1 MEFFPDIEIDAQQ
14 AEAIARGLY
23 AVAAVDGVHEREL
36 ALISE
41 FYRTTADDQAAGAG
55 AGTSASASASSLT
68 RISALGPQDLAP
80 LLPNGPM
87 RELFIKASYL
97 LAWSDGQVS
106 EAERAQIGHFAAAL
120 AVSPETQRILESEV
134 KDFLLRP
141 LARLANV
148 DAVTAV
154 AKKIGA

>member
-23 AVAAVDGVHEREL
+23 AVAVVDGVHEREL
-36 ALISE
+36 ALISD
-41 FYRTTADDQAAGAG
+41 FYRTTTTSGDGDAGPG
-55 AGTSASASASSLT
+55 GASSSALG
-68 RISALGPQDLAP
+68 RISALGPAALAA
-80 LLPNGPM
+80 LLPGAALS
-87 RELFIKASYL
+87 ELFVKASYL

-106 EAERAQIGHFAAAL
+106 AAERTMIGEFASAL
-120 AVSPETQRILESEV
+120 GVSPATTGVLESEV

-141 LARLANV
+141 LARLSNV

>member
-23 AVAAVDGVHEREL
+23 AVAVVDGVHEREL

-41 FYRTTADDQAAGAG
+41 FYRTTTGDGEAGSGAAGG
-55 AGTSASASASSLT
+55 PSLG
-68 RISALGPQDLAP
+68 RISALGPQALAA
-80 LLPNGPM
+80 LLPTPAL
-87 RELFIKASYL
+87 RELFVKASFL

-106 EAERAQIGHFAAAL
+106 PAERTQIAEFTGAL
-120 AVSPETQRILESEV
+120 AVSPETARALESEV

-148 DAVTAV
+148 EAVTAV

>member
-14 AEAIARGLY
+14 AEAIARGLF
-23 AVAAVDGVHEREL
+23 AVAEVDGVHEREL

-41 FYRTTADDQAAGAG
+41 FYRTTADDPAAGSGQA
-55 AGTSASASASSLT
+55 ASSLT

-87 RELFIKASYL
+87 RELFIKASFL

-106 EAERAQIGHFAAAL
+106 EAERAQIGQFAVAL
-120 AVSPETQRILESEV
+120 AVSPEKQRVLESEV

-148 DAVTAV
+148 EAVTAV

>member
-14 AEAIARGLY
+14 AEAIARGLF
-23 AVAAVDGVHEREL
+23 AVAEVDGVHEREL

-41 FYRTTADDQAAGAG
+41 FYRTTADDQAAGSG
-55 AGTSASASASSLT
+55 MSASGSPLT

-80 LLPNGPM
+80 LLPNGPL

-106 EAERAQIGHFAAAL
+106 EAERAQIGQFAVAL
-120 AVSPETQRILESEV
+120 AVSPDKQRILESEV

-148 DAVTAV
+148 EAVTAV